1 MNFDKLS
8 SLYNLS
14 CINAH
19 KLLDEL
25 YEAVHTNEGDPKIS
39 PEEIKSIRQSFLAK
53 IRQELDLIQSAS
65 EEYNEE

>member
-25 YEAVHTNEGDPKIS
+25 YEAVHTNEGDPKVS

>member
-25 YEAVHTNEGDPKIS
+25 YEAVHTHEGDPKIS

>member
-25 YEAVHTNEGDPKIS
+25 YEAVHTNEGDPKVS

-65 EEYNEE
+65 EEYDEK